1 MAGITAS
8 SASKVL
14 LAGSTSA
21 DKSLGGFA
29 VGEMVT
35 LATSPTGTEYQWGQA
50 FPAGSSQARAAISA
64 TTGAS
69 VTFVPDVAGVHTITC
84 LVDDVTSYTLRLTVT
99 STAISQLAEAIRQTP
114 KADATVPAPAVG
126 LMVFFSDTFSQ
137 WAVKDPSD
145 RIWPLLTGAMGA
157 ALTDANATI
166 QIGDGGRR
174 VLPDATLTDNRTV
187 TLGTTSAVAGD
198 IIELVRLDTEAFT
211 LAVVNGGPGAGTLL
225 TYAVSAALYGC
236 FKFDGT
242 NWALDRRRALS

>member
-21 DKSLGGFA
+21 DKALGGFT

-64 TTGAS
+64 TDGAS

-99 STAISQLAEAIRQTP
+99 STAISTLAEAIRQTP
-114 KADATVPAPAVG
+114 KANATVPAPAAG
-126 LMVFFSDTFSQ
+126 LTSFFSDELTQ
-137 WAVKDPSD
+137 LAVKDSSD
-145 RIWPLLTGAMGA
+145 RVWPLLRGAMGA
-157 ALTDANATI
+157 DLTDADQTLTI
-166 QIGDGGRR
+166 ADGGRR
-174 VLPDATLTDNRTV
+174 TLPESTLTDTRAKTV
-187 TLGTTSAVAGD
+187 SDSGAVRGNV
-198 IIELVRLDTEAFT
+198 IELVRYDTSAEVCTVAYGGTGSPVTWAANELLRFKHDGSTFQLDE
-211 LAVVNGGPGAGTLL
+211 
-225 TYAVSAALYGC
+225 
-236 FKFDGT
+236 
-242 NWALDRRRALS
+242 RRALS

>member
-21 DKSLGGFA
+21 DKALGGFA

-35 LATSPTGTEYQWGQA
+35 LATSPTGTEYLWGQS
-50 FPAGSSQARAAISA
+50 FPAGSNQVRAAISA

-84 LVDDVTSYTLRLTVT
+84 LVDDVTSYTLHLTVT

-126 LMVFFSDTFSQ
+126 LMVYFSDELSQ
-137 WAVKDPSD
+137 WAVKDPSG
-145 RIWPLLTGAMGA
+145 RIWPVLTGEMGT
-157 ALTDANATI
+157 ALTDADATI
-166 QIGDGGRR
+166 TVADGQRR
-174 VLPDATLTDNRTV
+174 VLSDGTLTDNRSV
-187 TLGTTSAVAGD
+187 TLGTSGAVLGD
-198 IIELVRLDTEAFT
+198 TIDIARIDTEAFT
-211 LAVVNGGPGAGTLL
+211 LAIINGGAGAGTLL
-225 TYAVSAALYGC
+225 TFPVGAMLYAK
-236 FKFDGT
+236 FRFDGT
-242 NWALDRRRALS
+242 NWELRERRSLS